1 MRYLFIFLIV
11 FLSFPL
17 VAKQKPQLTE
27 YAKRINELVYQLS
40 CDASDK
46 KAAKNLQKTYSE
58 ALSAYRNE
66 VVRVKSSGESLP
78 WTKTY
83 DLLDAMNRL
92 SEEIMYNSA
101 ANHIICEPEF
111 FDLELDEARANAVH
125 ELYNAG
131 TNALNQGGIKQ
142 SRYAWQC
149 FSKAGKIV
157 PKFRDTEQKLQ
168 MAYEKAT
175 SRILFDQVTAYGNGK
190 SLNCTRIS
198 ETLLSV
204 LQMKYL
210 KDQFVQFNT
219 SNELVTRKLQ
229 PTWKIELSF
238 VDLGSESS
246 APIGNI
252 QVVYVN
258 GVAELKI
265 IDTNTEKQMF
275 YKRIPNQYV
284 WKNYSGREYWDSQT
298 LFDAFSLN
306 MVDQIQETI
315 SDFINQSLN

>member
-1 MRYLFIFLIV
+1 MRYFFLLLI
-11 FLSFPL
+11 LSLPFQL
-17 VAKQKPQLTE
+17 LAKQKPHFTD
-27 YAKRINELVYQLS
+27 YAKRINDLVYQLS

-58 ALSAYRNE
+58 ALLAYRSE
-66 VVRVKSSGESLP
+66 VERVKSSGESLP

-101 ANHIICEPEF
+101 ANRIICEPEF

-125 ELYNAG
+125 ELYDAG
-131 TNALNQGGIKQ
+131 TDALNQGGIKQ
-142 SRYAWQC
+142 ARYAWQC
-149 FSKAGKIV
+149 YSKAGKVV
-157 PKFRDTEQKLQ
+157 PKFRDTDQKLHL
-168 MAYEKAT
+168 AYEKAT
-175 SRILFDQVTAYGNGK
+175 ARILFDQVTAYGNGK

-198 ETLLSV
+198 ETLLSI

-219 SNELVTRKLQ
+219 NNEFTTRKLQ
-229 PTWKIELSF
+229 PNWKIELSF
-238 VDLGSESS
+238 VDLFAEHS

-252 QVVYVN
+252 QVIYVN

-265 IDTNTEKQMF
+265 IDTNTEKQVF

-284 WKNYSGREYWDSQT
+284 WKNYSGRSWDFQT

-315 SDFINQSLN
+315 SDFINKSLN

>member
-1 MRYLFIFLIV
+1 MRYLFFSLLL
-11 FLSFPL
+11 FLSYSL
-17 VAKQKPQLTE
+17 QAKQKPQLSN
-27 YAKRINELVYQLS
+27 YARQINELVYRLS
-40 CDASDK
+40 CDANDK
-46 KAAKNLQKTYSE
+46 KAAKKLEKTYYE
-58 ALSAYRNE
+58 ALAAYNE
-66 VVRVKSSGESLP
+66 ELERVKSSGESMQ

-111 FDLELDEARANAVH
+111 FDLQLDEARANAVH
-125 ELYNAG
+125 ELYDSG
-131 TNALNQGGIKQ
+131 TNALNQGRIKQ
-142 SRYAWQC
+142 ARYAWQC

-157 PKFRDTEQKLQ
+157 SKFKDTEQKLQ
-168 MAYEKAT
+168 MAYDKAT
-175 SRILFDQVTAYGNGK
+175 SRILFDRVTAYGNGK

-219 SNELVTRKLQ
+219 SNELVTSKLQ

-284 WKNYSGREYWDSQT
+284 WKNYSGREYWDFQT

-315 SDFINQSLN
+315 SDFINKSLY

>member
-1 MRYLFIFLIV
+1 MRYLIFSLLL
-11 FLSFPL
+11 FLSYSL
-17 VAKQKPQLTE
+17 QAKQKLQLSG
-27 YAKRINELVYQLS
+27 YAKQINELVYQLS
-40 CDASDK
+40 CDAGDK

-66 VVRVKSSGESLP
+66 VERVKSSGESLP

-101 ANHIICEPEF
+101 ASQIICEPEF

-125 ELYNAG
+125 ELYDAG

-142 SRYAWQC
+142 GRYAWQC
-149 FSKAGKIV
+149 FSKAVKIV

-229 PTWKIELSF
+229 PTWKIVLSF
-238 VDLGSESS
+238 VDLTAEN
-246 APIGNI
+246 APSLGNI
-252 QVVYVN
+252 TAIYVN
-258 GVAELKI
+258 GVTELKI
-265 IDTNTEKQMF
+265 IDFKSDKQIF
-275 YKRIPNQYV
+275 YKRIPNQYL
-284 WKNYSGREYWDSQT
+284 WKNYSGRSWDSQT

-306 MVDQIQETI
+306 MVNQIQEAI
-315 SDFINQSLN
+315 SDFINKSLN